1 MNADQPLR
9 IMVMAGGTGGHVF
22 PALAVADELRSRGV
36 EVTWLGTRLGLEA
49 EVVPRAGFPI
59 DYIQVAGLRGKG
71 KLSLLMAPVKLM
83 LALMQG
89 LSVMRR
95 RHPSAVLGMGGYV
108 AGPGGLAA
116 WLMRCP
122 LLIHEQNAR
131 AGYTNRLLA
140 PLAKRV
146 MAAFP
151 NTFVNRKNVLHTGNP
166 LRADFQKF
174 ADNDSSA
181 EENIVNKKR
190 PLKLLVVG
198 GSLGAARLNEVVPE
212 ALLMINENIRPE
224 VWHQA
229 GKRNIKAAL
238 QAYDAAGVEA
248 KVETFIDDIA
258 AAYTWADVVL
268 CRAGAMTVAEIAAI
282 GVPSILVPYPH
293 AVDDHQTANARYLSE
308 AHAAILLQ
316 QTQLSAECLA
326 ETLKNFTPAVL
337 KKMANAAGKLALVD
351 ATARVADQCLAMAH
365 SDSSLNKKNQG
376 EANG

>member
-36 EVTWLGTRLGLEA
+36 EVTWLGTRRGLEA

-71 KLSLLMAPVKLM
+71 GLSLFMAPVKL
-83 LALMQG
+83 LVALMQS
-89 LSVMRR
+89 LAVMRR
-95 RHPSAVLGMGGYV
+95 RNPAAVLGMGGYV
-108 AGPGGLAA
+108 TGPGGLAA

-140 PLAKRV
+140 PLARRV
-146 MAAFP
+146 MEAFP
-151 NTFVNRKNVLHTGNP
+151 KTFVGRKNVLHTGNP
-166 LRADFQKF
+166 LRASFQQL
-174 ADNDSSA
+174 AVNNLSA
-181 EENIVNKKR
+181 EEGIAGEKASLR
-190 PLKLLVVG
+190 LLVIG

-212 ALLMINENIRPE
+212 ALATIDINVRPE

-229 GKRNIKAAL
+229 GKRNIKTAL
-238 QAYDAAGVEA
+238 KAYDTAGVEA
-248 KVETFIDDIA
+248 KVEAFIDDMA
-258 AAYTWADVVL
+258 AAYAWADVVL
-268 CRAGAMTVAEIAAI
+268 CRAGAMTVAEVAAAA
-282 GVPSILVPYPH
+282 VPSILVPYPH

-308 AHAAILLQ
+308 NHAAILLQ
-316 QTQLSAECLA
+316 QSQLTAERLA
-326 ETLKNFTPAVL
+326 EILTGFTREVL
-337 KKMANAAGKLALVD
+337 IKMAESARQLALVD
-351 ATARVADQCLAMAH
+351 ATACVVDQCLAIAH
-365 SDSSLNKKNQG
+365 G

>member
-9 IMVMAGGTGGHVF
+9 TPLRIIVMAGGTGGHVF

-36 EVTWLGTRLGLEA
+36 EVTWLGTRRGLEA
-49 EVVPRAGFPI
+49 EVAPRAGFPI

-71 KLSLLMAPVKLM
+71 GLSLLTAPVKL
-83 LALMQG
+83 LVALMQG

-131 AGYTNRLLA
+131 PGYTNRLLA
-140 PLAKRV
+140 PLARRV
-146 MAAFP
+146 MEAFP
-151 NTFVNRKNVLHTGNP
+151 NTFAGRKNVLHTGNP
-166 LRADFQKF
+166 LRADFQQL

-181 EENIVNKKR
+181 EEDIAEKKM

-198 GSLGAARLNEVVPE
+198 GSLGAARLNEVVPQ
-212 ALLMINENIRPE
+212 ALTTIDINVRPE

-229 GKRNIKAAL
+229 GKRNIETAL
-238 QAYDAAGVEA
+238 KAYDVVGVDARVEA
-248 KVETFIDDIA
+248 FIDDMA
-258 AAYTWADVVL
+258 AAYAWADVVL
-268 CRAGAMTVAEIAAI
+268 CRAGAMTVAEIAATAA
-282 GVPSILVPYPH
+282 PSILVPYPH

-308 AHAAILLQ
+308 NHAAILLQ
-316 QTQLSAECLA
+316 QTQLSAERLA
-326 ETLKNFTPAVL
+326 EILTGFTPAVL
-337 KKMANAAGKLALVD
+337 KKMAEAARQLALLD
-351 ATARVADQCLAMAH
+351 ATARVADQCLAIA
-365 SDSSLNKKNQG
+365 QG